1 MLQGCH
7 NGAAKRKQ
15 CANVNGKAEN
25 KGGTEY

>member
-7 NGAAKRKQ
+7 KGAAKRKQ
-15 CANVNGKAEN
+15 CANASERAEN